1 MGIAELQKKYYRK
14 FLINQHLPYSYNC
27 ILQIIKALR
36 TLTAIRSFSF
46 KRKARYKHLRL
57 LFNDYL
63 YHIANIN
70 IRIVQSRTDM
80 SD

>member
-36 TLTAIRSFSF
+36 TLTAIRSFLLV
-46 KRKARYKHLRL
+46 LREKL
-57 LFNDYL
+57 G
-63 YHIANIN
+63 IN
-70 IRIVQSRTDM
+70 T
-80 SD
+80 